1 MKSFS
6 QLKILL
12 EILICLSIPHHIEAA
27 GDSYRSNSLL
37 SPIDYG
43 AIANDQVDDSDAFQR
58 CLDEARKNVGTK
70 IVIPAGRYLIG
81 KELRINETNTMFIEG
96 DGAVLVKPSGNG
108 SNIFYGNYN
117 KQITIQNLTFE
128 GNRVAGF
135 KEKWPERMNA
145 CAIIGRSGGI
155 RFENCV
161 VRNFYYG
168 VCLGTSTDNGY
179 DVWVV
184 NCQFENCHSD
194 IDLYGKPSVHIVG
207 NSSHNCTGHSIQIE
221 PPYKRDNGVYDYK
234 LQKQVEAISV
244 GNTISGNVID
254 GCNGVGIVV
263 FSGCEDLSVTN
274 NQIINFGT
282 TGILIHE
289 GASNI
294 KIDGNIIS
302 NSTYSKT
309 NERPWK
315 NEGAGI
321 VVSDAK
327 NVVITG
333 NIIYHANT
341 GICISGTKGAI
352 ISNNKVSESK
362 DAGVCFYKAS
372 GCVLS
377 SNSIDNY
384 NLSKSWWANSGM
396 VVYASSDIAVYSTM
410 ITDNDSNP
418 YSVYSERSNV
428 DMQGVVGKGF
438 TKSFAYPAT
447 LKSR

>member
-1 MKSFS
+1 MNKL
-6 QLKILL
+6 LKIGLAF
-12 EILICLSIPHHIEAA
+12 LICYIV
-27 GDSYRSNSLL
+27 SNSTSAREVLKNTVVFT
-37 SPIDYG
+37 PVEYG
-43 AIANDQVDDSDAFQR
+43 AKPNDDIDDSDAFQC
-58 CLDEARKNVGTK
+58 CLDEARKMVGTK
-70 IVIPAGRYLIG
+70 IVIPPGRYLIG
-81 KELRINETNTMFIEG
+81 KELRINETNTLFIEG
-96 DGAVLVKPSGNG
+96 DGAVLAKPSGNG

-117 KQITIQNLTFE
+117 KQITIRNLTFE

-145 CAIIGRSGGI
+145 CAIIGRSSGI

-161 VRNFYYG
+161 VRDFHYG

-221 PPYKRDNGVYDYK
+221 PPYKREDKVYDYRQ
-234 LQKQVEAISV
+234 QKKTEALSI
-244 GNTISGNVID
+244 GNIISGNVID
-254 GCNGVGIVV
+254 GCKGVGIIV

-274 NQIINFGT
+274 NQMINFGT
-282 TGILIHE
+282 TGMLIHE

-321 VVSDAK
+321 VVSDAN

-341 GICISGTKGAI
+341 GIYISGTKGAI

-362 DAGVCFYKAS
+362 DAGICFYKAS
-372 GCVLS
+372 GCILLG
-377 SNSIDNY
+377 NAIDNY

-396 VVYASSDIAVYSTM
+396 VLYASSDIAVYSTM
-410 ITDNDSNP
+410 ITDNASNP
-418 YSVYSERSNV
+418 YSVYCERSNV

-447 LKSR
+447 LNSK